1 MFSIK
6 MSPMQLKT
14 IVVHVCN
21 IYVGIAYFLMGTLSN
36 IIYFNFLILL
46 MIYLLAKPIEASID

>member
-1 MFSIK
+1 
-6 MSPMQLKT
+6 MQLKT